1 MKTAYGFRT
10 VLVVLVCVFG
20 VLGQAPSGNV
30 PNSVPI
36 VSIPVSVTNHSGAP
50 VTGLNA
56 ASFSLSED
64 GQNRAP
70 ESAREVAP
78 VMVGKG
84 NRIAFVVLD
93 VTVRAQ
99 PDTQGETR
107 SVCLQLLASA
117 VTKGTLISLS
127 EMALDGLHVIH
138 EIKTPSSILVS
149 ALLQLDDAHHFLT
162 HRDQLQAMR
171 TAAEDNSLLAAETGR
186 LRRFRRGTIETGK
199 ARESFLAQL
208 RAFQEMAGALQRAE
222 GRKTVIWLTRYFP
235 IEVIGDKNS
244 PINTDSRFPASAS
257 IDYQRTVNLLNAAQI
272 SIFPLQIEGP
282 EQISPIQVEASERT
296 RVVLE
301 QFAESTGG
309 TVLGASDSLENVVNH
324 AEDLSTSYYLLTFH
338 PEIIK
343 TGQRWTN
350 LKVRLN
356 DRSLRVT
363 SQWPVRVSPVE
374 VS

>member
-10 VLVVLVCVFG
+10 VLVVLACVFG

-84 NRIAFVVLD
+84 NRLAFVVLD
-93 VTVRAQ
+93 ATVRAQ

-117 VTKGTLISLS
+117 VTKEILISLS

-149 ALLQLDDAHHFLT
+149 ALLQLDDEHHFLT

-171 TAAEDNSLLAAETGR
+171 TAAEDNSLLAAETDR

-199 ARESFLAQL
+199 SRRVSW
-208 RAFQEMAGALQRAE
+208 RNS
-222 GRKTVIWLTRYFP
+222 GR
-235 IEVIGDKNS
+235 
-244 PINTDSRFPASAS
+244 SR
-257 IDYQRTVNLLNAAQI
+257 
-272 SIFPLQIEGP
+272 
-282 EQISPIQVEASERT
+282 
-296 RVVLE
+296 
-301 QFAESTGG
+301 
-309 TVLGASDSLENVVNH
+309 
-324 AEDLSTSYYLLTFH
+324 
-338 PEIIK
+338 K
-343 TGQRWTN
+343 
-350 LKVRLN
+350 
-356 DRSLRVT
+356 
-363 SQWPVRVSPVE
+363 WPVHCSVHKDARPLFG
-374 VS
+374 